1 MRWIASR
8 RQRSSLGLA
17 TEWIEMLKMEVVY
30 NKVYVSVLR
39 PSGLKYCGK
48 CNTRKEKG
56 LGLATEWIE
65 ILYLHDWDVWQEVSV
80 LRPSG
85 LKLNWRFHCFPSC
98 CLGLATEW
106 IEIIASVPK
115 LLLQYCLGLAT
126 EWIEMD
132 MVRKNTVLKMV
143 SVLRPSGLK

>member
-1 MRWIASR
+1 MTTGKVSVLRPSGLKYVCWTYYGTAS
-8 RQRSSLGLA
+8 
-17 TEWIEMLKMEVVY
+17 
-30 NKVYVSVLR
+30 NVSVLR